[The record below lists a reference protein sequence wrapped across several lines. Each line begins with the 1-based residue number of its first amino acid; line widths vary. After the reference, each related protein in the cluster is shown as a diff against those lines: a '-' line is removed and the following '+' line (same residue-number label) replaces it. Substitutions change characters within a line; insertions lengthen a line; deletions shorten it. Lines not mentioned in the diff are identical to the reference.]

1 MAIKTILINENKP
14 SPLTIALTRL
24 GIETYRNIWT
34 PEAAVLDSISAC
46 FVSFYD
52 CISHPLR
59 VFRLHHA
66 LRKRNIPLIAWNRDA
81 PGYMNKQEWQLDW
94 LERAQLIDIYLS
106 HALPDERR
114 FAGTQVLLHNAVQTD
129 SYNLSGMTLDQL
141 DRPEHYRY
149 DVSFFGA
156 IDSSRYKEYEK
167 RQVFFSRLA
176 SALIDRGISFNFIDT
191 LRTPLGL
198 AQQIKLIQTSRINLN
213 FDAGCEHGSAIGY
226 GLPERCFGIPACGGF
241 LLSDYRLHA
250 TDAFSLDSEWAQF
263 RDGNDALA
271 KIEYYLAHFEKTR
284 SIARQS
290 HARVMLDHTYEQ
302 RARQTIALIENW
314 RKSACSQ

>member
-1 MAIKTILINENKP
+1 MAIKTILVNENKP
-14 SPLTIALTRL
+14 SPLTLALTKL
-24 GIETYRNIWT
+24 GIETHRNMWA
-34 PEAAVLDSISAC
+34 PEPAILDNISAC

-59 VFRLHHA
+59 IFRLRQA

-114 FAGTQVLLHNAVQTD
+114 FARTQVLLHNAAQID
-129 SYNLSGMTLDQL
+129 SYNLNGTTLDQL
-141 DRPEHYRY
+141 DCPERYLY

-167 RQVFFSRLA
+167 RQQFFSRLT
-176 SALIDRGISFNFIDT
+176 SALIDKGISFNFIDT

-198 AQQIKLIQTSRINLN
+198 AQQIRLIQTSRINLN
-213 FDAGCEHGSAIGY
+213 FDAGCEYGSAIGY

-250 TDAFSLDSEWAQF
+250 ADAFSLDSEWAQF
-263 RDGNDALA
+263 QDVDDALV
-271 KIEYYLAHFEKTR
+271 KIEYYLAHFSEAR
-284 SIARQS
+284 SIARQA
-290 HARVMLDHTYEQ
+290 HARVMRDHTYEQ
-302 RARQTIALIENW
+302 RALSTIGLIENW
-314 RKSACSQ
+314 QESAARK